1 MIEDLRP
8 PFFVEIDSTAGSGST
23 TSGETGFRPLRP
35 GVFLGVGAGL
45 SFLVL
50 GGGAWV
56 AGRGDFFAARSLFVR
71 FLFLEWRSVVLDLVD
86 HVENTVVFVEVVHR
100 ARAFA

>member
-8 PFFVEIDSTAGSGST
+8 PFFVEIDSTAGSGSA

-35 GVFLGVGAGL
+35 GAFLGVGAGL

-56 AGRGDFFAARSLFVR
+56 AGRGYFLPRGVCLSDFC
-71 FLFLEWRSVVLDLVD
+71 FLSGGPSSSISSIMSRIP
-86 HVENTVVFVEVVHR
+86 
-100 ARAFA
+100 